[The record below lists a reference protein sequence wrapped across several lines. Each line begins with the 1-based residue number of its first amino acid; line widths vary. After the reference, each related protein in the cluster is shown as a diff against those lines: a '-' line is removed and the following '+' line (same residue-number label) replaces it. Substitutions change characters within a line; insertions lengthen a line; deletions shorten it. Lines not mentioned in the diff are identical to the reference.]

1 MPGDPFDLRDL
12 PTSPL
17 NRAAFFAA
25 RPVLERL
32 FRLADYRTLYELA
45 QIARE
50 STFEGRALDA
60 LDIAPLVSATDLA
73 RIPATGPLV
82 VAANHPHG
90 LLDGLALA
98 WVLRRKR
105 SDVRILT
112 NYLLARIPE
121 LADLCFF
128 VDPFDGGAS
137 AGRSQAGLRAAHLWL
152 KQGGSLVVFPAGEVS
167 HIETERSVHLDS
179 EWRPT
184 VGRLALATGARVLPA
199 FIDGANSPL
208 FYAAGRLHPLLR
220 TLLLPRELLRKRHQ
234 PVRLRLGTPMLGPT
248 TAGRIT
254 DPVAATQTIRDAVE
268 SLREGRASGTP
279 RETRAEAIAREV
291 DRLPA
296 SARLV
301 EGGAFS
307 VFVAEADRIP
317 LLLDE
322 IGRLREATYREV
334 GEGTGQARDL
344 DAFDATYLHLF
355 AWNRDQR
362 RVVGAYR
369 IGRTDRIV
377 AAQGVD
383 GLYTRRLFRY
393 DDRLIGRLSPA
404 LELGRSFVRSEYQ
417 RNYNALLL
425 LWKGIGQLVVRNPE
439 YRILFGAVSI
449 SARYADD
456 SHRLLMSF
464 LEQNHRH
471 DDLAALVEGIR
482 PGPSQ
487 RPEHGVP
494 RSVED
499 VDRLVALIEPDGKG
513 MPILLRQYLK
523 LDAQVLAFSVD
534 PEFGDALDALMM
546 VDLTAVEPAI
556 LNRYLGRQQAAA
568 FLSRHAPRDES
579 VTSAQ
584 HPALD
589 GYAAAC

>member
-17 NRAAFFAA
+17 HRAAFFAA

-32 FRLADYRTLYELA
+32 FRLRDYRALYER
-45 QIARE
+45 AR
-50 STFEGRALDA
+50 SGRGSAFEGRALNA
-60 LDIAPLVSATDLA
+60 LDIAPLVSAADIA
-73 RIPATGPLV
+73 RIPAAGPLV

-105 SDVRILT
+105 SDVRVLT

-152 KQGGSLVVFPAGEVS
+152 KQGGSLVIFPAGEVS
-167 HIETERSVHLDS
+167 HLETERGAHLDS
-179 EWRPT
+179 PWRPT
-184 VGRLALATGARVLPA
+184 IGRLALATGARVLPA
-199 FIDGANSPL
+199 FIDGANSPF

-220 TLLLPRELLRKRHQ
+220 TLLLPRELLRKRHR
-234 PVRLRLGTPMLGPT
+234 PVRLRLGAPMLGPT
-248 TAGRIT
+248 AGWIP
-254 DPVAATQTIRDAVE
+254 DPVAVTQTIRDVVE
-268 SLREGRASGTP
+268 SLGEERSTGIP
-279 RETRAEAIAREV
+279 RQTRAAAIAREV
-291 DRLPA
+291 DTLPA
-296 SARLV
+296 SALVV

-307 VFVAEADRIP
+307 VYAAEADHIP
-317 LLLDE
+317 RLLDE

-334 GEGTGQARDL
+334 GEGTGQSRDL

-355 AWNRDQR
+355 AWDRDQR

-377 AAQGVD
+377 TAQGVD

-404 LELGRSFVRSEYQ
+404 LELGRSFVRREYQ

-471 DDLAALVEGIR
+471 GDLAALVEGIR
-482 PGPSQ
+482 PGPSE

-499 VDRLVALIEPDGKG
+499 VDRLLAQIEPDGKG
-513 MPILLRQYLK
+513 MPVLLRQYLK
-523 LDAQVLAFSVD
+523 LNAQALAFSVD

-546 VDLTAVEPAI
+546 VDLAVVEPAI

-568 FLSRHAPRDES
+568 FLSRHAPRAER
-579 VTSAQ
+579 VTSAR

-589 GYAAAC
+589 SYATAC